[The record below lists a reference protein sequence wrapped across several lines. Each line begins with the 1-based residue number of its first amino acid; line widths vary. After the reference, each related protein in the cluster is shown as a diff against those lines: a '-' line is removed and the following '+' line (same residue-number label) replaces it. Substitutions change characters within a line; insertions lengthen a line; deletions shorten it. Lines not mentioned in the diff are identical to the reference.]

1 MKRVISILVALML
14 MCCAVASVSAEIIS
28 PTASTAKDQIIVDAI
43 PVPDIAGNATPDI
56 NNPGKVEVNSG
67 EVVTLTATPKD
78 GYKFSHWEFA
88 FGEFDIIEGSTT
100 TATIVIKPS
109 GDSDVRAYAHF
120 IKEGEDPSVPSSGT
134 VPQPGTE
141 VTSPTTGEFFF
152 TNNSVVYI
160 ACASMAVVLL
170 AIVIVLKK
178 EKTNA

>member
-1 MKRVISILVALML
+1 MKRVISLLVALLL
-14 MCCAVASVSAEIIS
+14 MCCAVASVSAEIS
-28 PTASTAKDQIIVDAI
+28 PTASTAKDQLIVDAI
-43 PVPDIAGNATPDI
+43 PVPDIAGDATPDI

-88 FGEFDIIEGSTT
+88 FGDFDIIEGSTT
-100 TATIVIKPS
+100 TSTIIIKPTS
-109 GDSDVRAYAHF
+109 NTDVRAYAYF
-120 IKEGEDPSVPSSGT
+120 IKEGEDPSVPSSGS

-141 VTSPTTGEFFF
+141 VTSPTTGEFFLA
-152 TNNSVVYI
+152 NNSVVYI

-170 AIVIVLKK
+170 AIVVVLKK

>member
-1 MKRVISILVALML
+1 MKRVISILVALLL
-14 MCCAVASVSAEIIS
+14 MCCAVASVSAEMS
-28 PTASTAKDQIIVDAI
+28 PTASTAKDQIIIDAI

-56 NNPGKVEVNSG
+56 NNPGKVEINSG

-88 FGEFDIIEGSTT
+88 FGEFDIVEGSITT
-100 TATIVIKPS
+100 STIVIKPT
-109 GDSDVRAYAHF
+109 GDDDIRAYAHF
-120 IKEGEDPSVPSSGT
+120 IKEGEDPTVPSSGT
-134 VPQPGTE
+134 VLPPGTE

-152 TNNSVVYI
+152 ANNSVVYI
-160 ACASMAVVLL
+160 ACASMALVLF